1 VGQST
6 RDGPLQKNQKSL
18 GKLPIIAEDLGVITP
33 EVEELR
39 DAFEFPGMKILQFAF
54 DASEAGAS
62 GDNGFLPHNYT
73 PNSVVYTGTHD
84 NDTSRGW
91 YDAAT
96 EGEKAYVKKYLKT
109 DDGSAVWD
117 FIRAAIASV
126 SDMAVVPMQDLLN
139 IGSEGRMNIPSTL
152 GGNWEWRFFQKDLSD
167 DLANS
172 LKDLTKMYGRLP
184 KDPQEK

>member
-1 VGQST
+1 MV
-6 RDGPLQKNQKSL
+6 R
-18 GKLPIIAEDLGVITP
+18 
-33 EVEELR
+33 R
-39 DAFEFPGMKILQFAF
+39 C
-54 DASEAGAS
+54 
-62 GDNGFLPHNYT
+62 H
-73 PNSVVYTGTHD
+73 
-84 NDTSRGW
+84 RR
-91 YDAAT
+91 
-96 EGEKAYVKKYLKT
+96 EKAYVKKYLKT